1 MLPILQIEK
10 LENCGLEK
18 LGSMFKT
25 TQDYTFSLVADL
37 LAINP
42 MLFKLV
48 TFGLKKKNR
57 PHNMSLTISGSIFF
71 KVNS

>member
-18 LGSMFKT
+18 LGSMFKI
-25 TQDYTFSLVADL
+25 TQLVADL

-57 PHNMSLTISGSIFF
+57 PHNVSLTISCPIFF

>member
-1 MLPILQIEK
+1 
-10 LENCGLEK
+10 
-18 LGSMFKT
+18 MFKT

-57 PHNMSLTISGSIFF
+57 PHKVSLTISGSIFF
-71 KVNS
+71 KVNT